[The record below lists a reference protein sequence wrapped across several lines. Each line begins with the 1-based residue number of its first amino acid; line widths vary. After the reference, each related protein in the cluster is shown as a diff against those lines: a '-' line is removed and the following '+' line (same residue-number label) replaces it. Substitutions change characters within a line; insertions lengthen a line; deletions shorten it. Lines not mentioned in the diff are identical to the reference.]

1 MSKAKPPRA
10 TENAPKLHDSLRLSA
25 TGVGMVLGDLE
36 ARVLR
41 AVWSMNA
48 PATARAI
55 HERVVRA
62 HAISPL
68 TTITVLNRLVA
79 KGVLDRDRASGA
91 YHYTARMDEP
101 AFMAHASRRA
111 VEGILSFGP
120 DAVAASLVDVLA
132 ERQPT
137 QLEALARLIRRRL
150 RERGNE

>member
-1 MSKAKPPRA
+1 MSKAKRPRKA
-10 TENAPKLHDSLRLSA
+10 DMTPRLHDSLRLSA
-25 TGVGMVLGDLE
+25 DGVGMVLGDLE

-41 AVWSMNA
+41 VVWAMGQ

-91 YHYTARMDEP
+91 YRYVARMDEA
-101 AFMAHASRRA
+101 AFMAHASRRV

-132 ERQPT
+132 ERDPA

-150 RERGNE
+150 RERGDE